1 MCPRYALRM
10 DRALEPGDELRCP
23 HCRRWQ
29 IMYRPHDEGTD
40 ATRKMMYFDCRR
52 LRYLRA

>member
-23 HCRRWQ
+23 HCRRWH